1 MKAGRF
7 SLRGVSSLPGKFCVL
22 PFLHIDIQ
30 PDGKARLCAGTHE
43 HISSEERPLSLQFD
57 PLLKIWNSDYLRE
70 VRRKMVQGEPVG
82 ACFECYHRESV
93 GAVSLRNL
101 ANKYMTAGFSTPE
114 DVWAFGSELVQR
126 SSGHAPPPAS
136 FQLWLGNLCNLKC
149 RSCCGTYSSRIAADE
164 VHASWRGTDSQ
175 TAWTRVRVLLPN
187 QIPGSDYSGFSELL
201 GSEGG
206 QYRRLNSRQ
215 GGTVTFAGNG
225 YPVTEIYI
233 SGVAEKKRRQEFR
246 VYLNDQLILSDRIG
260 GKDWSYRVRVAA
272 QPDAYQENKQSVL
285 KITSDKRGLGVS
297 HLVVTTSATYRPL
310 NSGGLPMRFP
320 TAMSWHTDQGV
331 ITSDILACPERVRS
345 IQFAGGE
352 PLISPSFVPILERFV
367 SGGFARNV
375 DIYVHANGTLFSR
388 QAVSLLSEFHGVML
402 AFSLDATGRL
412 LEYIR
417 YPSRWD
423 AVERNILD
431 YVKTGLSVTV
441 QPTFQAYNVFG
452 LLDVL
457 RFCDRHRIEF
467 HLNFLSD
474 PPFLSTQILPP
485 ALVEKAIKDWER
497 YLRLECRELLRG
509 KVELALQELRK
520 PRPPHLEQLQDEF
533 IRFTNDLDKDRNE
546 KLETV
551 APRLYEGLVAAGLEF
566 TGKHRFFNR

>member
-1 MKAGRF
+1 
-7 SLRGVSSLPGKFCVL
+7 
-22 PFLHIDIQ
+22 
-30 PDGKARLCAGTHE
+30 
-43 HISSEERPLSLQFD
+43 
-57 PLLKIWNSDYLRE
+57 
-70 VRRKMVQGEPVG
+70 
-82 ACFECYHRESV
+82 
-93 GAVSLRNL
+93 
-101 ANKYMTAGFSTPE
+101 
-114 DVWAFGSELVQR
+114 
-126 SSGHAPPPAS
+126 
-136 FQLWLGNLCNLKC
+136 
-149 RSCCGTYSSRIAADE
+149 
-164 VHASWRGTDSQ
+164 
-175 TAWTRVRVLLPN
+175 
-187 QIPGSDYSGFSELL
+187 
-201 GSEGG
+201 
-206 QYRRLNSRQ
+206 
-215 GGTVTFAGNG
+215 
-225 YPVTEIYI
+225 
-233 SGVAEKKRRQEFR
+233 
-246 VYLNDQLILSDRIG
+246 
-260 GKDWSYRVRVAA
+260 
-272 QPDAYQENKQSVL
+272 
-285 KITSDKRGLGVS
+285 
-297 HLVVTTSATYRPL
+297 
-310 NSGGLPMRFP
+310 
-320 TAMSWHTDQGV
+320 MSWHTDQGV

-423 AVERNILD
+423 AVERNILN
-431 YVKTGLSVTV
+431 YVKTGLSVMV

-566 TGKHRFFNR
+566 TGKHRFFNQ